1 MKINELIKTFEI
13 YTSNEEREVLE
24 RIDRPM
30 QLASFNEREQF
41 VIKNL
46 THKSL
51 VVKINNNGFTY
62 VVRNV

>member
-41 VIKNL
+41 VIKSL

>member
-1 MKINELIKTFEI
+1 MKINELIKTFEVF
-13 YTSNEEREVLE
+13 TSNEEQAVLE
-24 RIDRPM
+24 RIERPM
-30 QLASFNEREQF
+30 PLSSFTEREQF

-51 VVKINNNGFTY
+51 VVKINNGGFTY

>member
-1 MKINELIKTFEI
+1 MKLNELIQSFDI
-13 YTSNEEREVLE
+13 YTSNEEQDVLE
-24 RIDRPM
+24 RIEKPM
-30 QLASFNEREQF
+30 PLSSFTEREQF

-51 VVKINNNGFTY
+51 VTKINNRGFTY